1 MTMEFMINNV
11 PVSRSHFRARLTS
24 HLFDCGRECIRD
36 TFRSLR
42 QGRVEE
48 FSSVQRNDEAGDT
61 CFVEEF
67 RVKV

>member
-1 MTMEFMINNV
+1 MEFMINNV
-11 PVSRSHFRARLTS
+11 PVSRAHFRARLTA
-24 HLFDCGRECIRD
+24 HLMDCGRECVRD
-36 TFRSLR
+36 VFRALR

-48 FSSVQRNDEAGDT
+48 FSSVQRNDETGDT